1 MMFKMRKF
9 KVLIL
14 FSLIIAGVGIFFVFH
29 LLRPST
35 ALESAGLSISPP
47 TFELSANPGDTL
59 ENTIRVE
66 NLTTETVRIFA
77 DRRNFTAMGE
87 EGEVNLTTEDSTTFS
102 LASWISVEPS
112 EVEIPAKTQRI
123 FTFKTKVPL
132 NAEPGGHF
140 GSIVF
145 RMAPQK
151 TVSQTG
157 ATLTQELGAL
167 ILLRVAG
174 KTKEQA
180 LIESFSAAKKF
191 WEYGPVVFDYRIKNE
206 GNLHVKPMGTVTIN
220 NLFGKKV
227 AVINIEPKN
236 VLPGAIRKNSVS
248 WDQKL
253 LLGGKY
259 TAFLSLTYGSEST
272 MMVSFTSFYGFPFK
286 IGGAVLLVL
295 IILAFL
301 AFKARKRIKL
311 ALRILLS
318 GK

>member
-1 MMFKMRKF
+1 MRKI

-14 FSLIIAGVGIFFVFH
+14 FSLIVAGLGIFFVFRN
-29 LLRPST
+29 LRSGS
-35 ALESAGLSISPP
+35 AIESVGLSISPP
-47 TFELSANPGDTL
+47 TFEISANPGDTL

-77 DRRNFTAMGE
+77 DRRNFTAVGE

-102 LASWISVEPS
+102 LASWISVEPPEA
-112 EVEIPAKTQRI
+112 EVPAKTQKV
-123 FTFKTKVPL
+123 FTFKTRIPL

-145 RMAPQK
+145 RMAPQ
-151 TVSQTG
+151 TVVSQTG

-174 KTKEQA
+174 KTTERA
-180 LIESFSAAKKF
+180 TIESFVPAKKF
-191 WEYGPVVFDYRIKNE
+191 WERGPVVFDYRIKNE
-206 GNLHVKPMGTVTIN
+206 GNLHIKPIGTVTVN

-227 AVINIEPKN
+227 AVINVEPKN

-272 MMVSFTSFYGFPFK
+272 MMVSSTSFYGFPFK